1 MSKEYDSSLRA
12 QGGNGYIDAMFRYG
26 VHPRQYAER
35 IFIRVVEKMEKE
47 KQFSF
52 YSTKRFFIIT
62 KEGVPLII
70 QDYDFV
76 ELKRQEGTYAYD
88 QWVEDIVE
96 GK

>member
-1 MSKEYDSSLRA
+1 
-12 QGGNGYIDAMFRYG
+12 
-26 VHPRQYAER
+26 
-35 IFIRVVEKMEKE
+35 MEKK